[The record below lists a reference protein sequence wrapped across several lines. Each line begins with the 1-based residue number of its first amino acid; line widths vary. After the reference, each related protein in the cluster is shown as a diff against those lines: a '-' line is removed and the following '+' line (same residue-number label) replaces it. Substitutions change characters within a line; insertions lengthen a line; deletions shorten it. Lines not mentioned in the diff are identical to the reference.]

1 MYFAIII
8 KIQISIN
15 IFLTNLFSDINVL
28 KMRLLLI
35 ILWPFIGVSFYDHSP
50 INKSYTY
57 YEVYRYIVFFFHS
70 ISNLF
75 KREGC

>member
-15 IFLTNLFSDINVL
+15 TFPTNLFSDINVL
-28 KMRLLLI
+28 NLRLLLI
-35 ILWPFIGVSFYDHSP
+35 ILWPFIGVSFYVRLS
-50 INKSYTY
+50 INKSYTC
-57 YEVYRYIVFFFHS
+57 YEVCHYIVFFFHS

-75 KREGC
+75 KREDC